1 MYYQVKFK
9 DLATNKTVLEFI
21 TGGTAKMT
29 IEDKV
34 LAYQNR
40 IALLE
45 SRVKKDNGR
54 IVAKLKRKLR
64 ALKNEDHWT

>member
-1 MYYQVKFK
+1 
-9 DLATNKTVLEFI
+9 
-21 TGGTAKMT
+21 MT
-29 IEDKV
+29 TEYKV

-45 SRVKKDNGR
+45 SRAKKDNGR

-64 ALKNEDHWT
+64 ALKKEDDWA